1 MAMDGIA
8 LGAVIYELQPL
19 IGGKIDKVQQPE
31 KDMLLFVVRANN
43 ANLRLLISTHPE
55 NGRIQITTRSFDNP
69 MNAPAFCMLLRRRL
83 TGGRICSIRQLGSD
97 RICEIIVLARNEL
110 FDEVALRLIIELTG
124 KHANLLLLE
133 PTGAVVD
140 CIRRVSATN
149 DGARILLPG
158 FPYEAIPTQ
167 NKLDPFMAEKQS
179 FEEVYASP
187 DPVRMMTATFDGVS
201 KLTATALL
209 SVAQSA
215 DALHALMQSMKS
227 GAYAPCIA
235 FNETG
240 EPVAALPFLP
250 SGMFARVEPAP
261 SMSEALDRYYGDR
274 DQIVRI
280 RRHGAALRHTVST
293 ALSRAQN
300 KYAAFWEATQQSETH
315 DTARINGELI
325 LANLHLARPGMQELV
340 VDDYFVDPPAKRII
354 TLDPALNAQDNA
366 KKYFKLYRKGKLGKA
381 YAEGQIEGLAS
392 EIAYLEGQLENID
405 KCDTLYELSEI
416 KEELIRERY
425 LEPEKAQA
433 AKPANKS
440 SAPMKFVSGDGIAI
454 YVGKNNR
461 QNDALTLQTARSEN
475 IWLHAKN
482 IPGSHVIIDFEG
494 EPPETTLREAANLAA
509 YYSQSRASTGV
520 PVDYTPRKFV
530 KKPSGARPG
539 MVIYSTNR
547 TLYVTPDTQLVQ
559 RLRENAAQK

>member
-1 MAMDGIA
+1 MAMDGVA
-8 LGAVIYELQPL
+8 LGAVIHELQPL

-31 KDMLLFVVRANN
+31 KDLLLFVVRANN
-43 ANLRLLISTHPE
+43 ANLKLLVSTHPE
-55 NGRIQITTRSFDNP
+55 NGRIQLTNRSFDNP

-83 TGGRICSIRQLGSD
+83 IGGRICSIRQLGAD
-97 RICEIIVLARNEL
+97 RVCEIILLARNEL
-110 FDEVALRLIIELTG
+110 FDEVSLRLIIELTG
-124 KHANLLLLE
+124 KHGNFLLLE
-133 PTGAVVD
+133 PTGAIVD
-140 CIRRVSATN
+140 CVRRVSASN

-167 NKLDPFMAEKQS
+167 NKLDPFAAPKEA
-179 FEEVYASP
+179 FEALFASA
-187 DPVRMMTATFDGVS
+187 DPVRAMTASFDGVS
-201 KLTATALL
+201 KQSASALL
-209 SVAQSA
+209 SAAQSPA
-215 DALHALMQSMKS
+215 ALFSLLQSMKS
-227 GAYAPCIA
+227 GNYAPCVA
-235 FNETG
+235 FNHDG

-250 SGMFARVEPAP
+250 SNLYAKIEPAA
-261 SMSEALDRYYGDR
+261 SMSDALDRYYADR

-300 KYAAFWEATQQSETH
+300 KYAAFLETIQQSEAH
-315 DTARINGELI
+315 DTARTSGELI
-325 LANLHLARPGMQELV
+325 LANLHLAKPGMKELI
-340 VDDYFVDPPAKRII
+340 VDDYFVDPPTKRII
-354 TLDPALNAQDNA
+354 PLDPALNAQDNA
-366 KKYFKLYRKGKLGKA
+366 KKFFKLYRKGKLGKA
-381 YAEGQIEGLAS
+381 YAEGQVEGLAN
-392 EIAYLEGQLENID
+392 EIVYLEGQLENID

-425 LEPEKAQA
+425 LRPEKAQA

-440 SAPMKFVSGDGIAI
+440 SAPMRFVSSDGIII

-482 IPGSHVIIDFEG
+482 VPGSHAIIDFEG
-494 EPPETTLREAANLAA
+494 EPPEQTLREAANLAA
-509 YYSQSRASTGV
+509 FYSQSRSSAGV
-520 PVDYTPRKFV
+520 PVDYTPRKYV

-547 TLYVTPDTQLVQ
+547 TLYVTPDTAMIQQ
-559 RLRENAAQK
+559 LRERVEQK

>member
-8 LGAVIYELQPL
+8 LGAVINELQPL

-43 ANLRLLISTHPE
+43 ANLKLLISTHPE
-55 NGRIQITTRSFDNP
+55 NGRIQVTTRSFDNP

-110 FDEVALRLIIELTG
+110 FDEVALRLIVELTG

-133 PTGAVVD
+133 PSGTVVD
-140 CIRRVSATN
+140 CIRRVSASN

-167 NKLDPFMAEKQS
+167 NKLDPFAAQESS
-179 FEEVYASP
+179 FEQVFSSV
-187 DPVRMMTATFDGVS
+187 DPVRAMTAAFDGVS
-201 KLTATALL
+201 KQTASALL
-209 SVAQSA
+209 SAAHTAGSLY
-215 DALHALMQSMKS
+215 ALLQSMKNGS
-227 GAYAPCIA
+227 YAPCVA
-235 FNETG
+235 FNELN

-250 SGMFARVEPAP
+250 NGMFARVERAN

-280 RRHGAALRHTVST
+280 RRHGAALRHTVAT

-300 KYAAFWEATQQSETH
+300 KYAAFLETIQQSDAH
-315 DTARINGELI
+315 DTARVNGELI
-325 LANLHLARPGMQELV
+325 LANLHLTKPGLRELV
-340 VDDYFVDPPAKRII
+340 VDDYFADPPAQRII
-354 TLDPALNAQDNA
+354 ALDPALNAQDNA
-366 KKYFKLYRKGKLGKA
+366 KKYFKLYRKGKLGKS

-416 KEELIRERY
+416 KEELVRERY
-425 LEPEKAQA
+425 LKPEKAQS

-440 SAPMKFVSGDGIAI
+440 SAPMKFISGDGIAI
-454 YVGKNNR
+454 FVGKNNR

-482 IPGSHVIIDFEG
+482 MPGSHVIIDFDG
-494 EPPETTLREAANLAA
+494 EPPENTLREAANLAA
-509 YYSQSRASTGV
+509 YYSQSRTSSGV

-547 TLYVTPDTQLVQ
+547 TIYVTPDAPLMQ
-559 RLRENAAQK
+559 RLRENAERK

>member
-1 MAMDGIA
+1 MDGIA
-8 LGAVIYELQPL
+8 LGAVIHELQPL

-31 KDMLLFVVRANN
+31 KDLLLFVVRANN
-43 ANLRLLISTHPE
+43 ANLKLLISTHPE
-55 NGRIQITTRSFDNP
+55 NGRIQITSRSFDNP

-110 FDEVALRLIIELTG
+110 FDEVALRLIVELTG

-133 PTGAVVD
+133 PSGAVVD
-140 CIRRVSATN
+140 CVRRVSATN

-158 FPYEAIPTQ
+158 FPYESIPTQ
-167 NKLDPFMAEKQS
+167 NKLDPFAAPVEALEAVFS
-179 FEEVYASP
+179 SP
-187 DPVRMMTATFDGVS
+187 DPVRAMTAAFDGVS
-201 KLTATALL
+201 KQTATTLLSSAHSAGALFALL
-209 SVAQSA
+209 
-215 DALHALMQSMKS
+215 QSMKN
-227 GAYAPCIA
+227 GAYAPCVA
-235 FNETG
+235 FNEVN

-250 SGMFARVEPAP
+250 SEMFARVEHAS

-274 DQIVRI
+274 DQIMRI

-300 KYAAFWEATQQSETH
+300 KYAAFLETIQQSDAH
-315 DTARINGELI
+315 DTARVNGELI
-325 LANLHLARPGMQELV
+325 LANLHLSKPGLRELV
-340 VDDYFVDPPAKRII
+340 VDDYFVDPPAKRVIP
-354 TLDPALNAQDNA
+354 LDPALNAQDNA
-366 KKYFKLYRKGKLGKA
+366 KKYFKFYRKGKLGKA

-416 KEELIRERY
+416 KEELVRERY
-425 LEPEKAQA
+425 LKPEKTQA

-440 SAPMKFVSGDGIAI
+440 SAPMRYVSSDGIAI

-475 IWLHAKN
+475 YWLHAKN

-509 YYSQSRASTGV
+509 FYSQSRSSAGV

-547 TLYVTPDTQLVQ
+547 TLYVTPDAQLVQ
-559 RLRENAAQK
+559 RLRENADKK

>member
-31 KDMLLFVVRANN
+31 KDLLLFVVRANN
-43 ANLRLLISTHPE
+43 ANLKLLISTHPE
-55 NGRIQITTRSFDNP
+55 NGRIQITSRSFDNP

-83 TGGRICSIRQLGSD
+83 TGGCICSIRQLGAD

-110 FDEVALRLIIELTG
+110 FDEVALRLIVELTG

-133 PTGAVVD
+133 PSGAVVD
-140 CIRRVSATN
+140 CVRRVSATN

-167 NKLDPFMAEKQS
+167 SKLDPFTASEPA
-179 FEEVYASP
+179 FEQVFSSA
-187 DPVRMMTATFDGVS
+187 DPVRAMTAAFDGVS
-201 KLTATALL
+201 KQTATALL
-209 SVAQSA
+209 SAAPSA
-215 DALHALMQSMKS
+215 GLLYALLQSMKNGS
-227 GAYAPCIA
+227 YAPCVA
-235 FNETG
+235 FNEVN

-250 SGMFARVEPAP
+250 SGMFARVEPVK
-261 SMSEALDRYYGDR
+261 SMSDALDRYYGDR

-300 KYAAFWEATQQSETH
+300 KYAAFLETIQQSDAH

-325 LANLHLARPGMQELV
+325 LANLHLAKPGLRELV
-340 VDDYFVDPPAKRII
+340 VDDYFVDPPAKRVIP
-354 TLDPALNAQDNA
+354 LDPALNAQDNA
-366 KKYFKLYRKGKLGKA
+366 KKYFKLYRKGKLGKV

-416 KEELIRERY
+416 KEELVRERY
-425 LEPEKAQA
+425 LKPEKAQA

-440 SAPMKFVSGDGIAI
+440 SAPMRYVSSDGIAI

-482 IPGSHVIIDFEG
+482 IPGSHVIIDFDG
-494 EPPETTLREAANLAA
+494 EPPETTLREAASLAGF
-509 YYSQSRASTGV
+509 YSQSRSSAGV

-547 TLYVTPDTQLVQ
+547 TLYVTPDAQLVQ
-559 RLRENAAQK
+559 RLRENADKK

>member
-8 LGAVIYELQPL
+8 LGAVIHELQPL

-31 KDMLLFVVRANN
+31 KDLLLFVVRANN
-43 ANLRLLISTHPE
+43 ANLKLLISTHPE
-55 NGRIQITTRSFDNP
+55 NGRIQITSRSFDNP

-110 FDEVALRLIIELTG
+110 FDEVALRLIVELTG

-133 PTGAVVD
+133 PSGAVVD
-140 CIRRVSATN
+140 CVRRVSATN

-167 NKLDPFMAEKQS
+167 NKLDPFTAPES
-179 FEEVYASP
+179 AFEQVLSSA
-187 DPVRMMTATFDGVS
+187 DPVRAMTAAFDGVS
-201 KLTATALL
+201 KQTATALL
-209 SVAQSA
+209 SAAPSA
-215 DALHALMQSMKS
+215 GSLYALLQSMKNGS
-227 GAYAPCIA
+227 YAPCVA
-235 FNETG
+235 FNEVN

-250 SGMFARVEPAP
+250 SGMFARVEPAK
-261 SMSEALDRYYGDR
+261 SMSDALDRYYGDR

-300 KYAAFWEATQQSETH
+300 KYAAFLETILQSDAH

-325 LANLHLARPGMQELV
+325 LANLHLAKPGLRELV

-354 TLDPALNAQDNA
+354 PLDPALNAQDNA

-416 KEELIRERY
+416 KEELVRERY
-425 LEPEKAQA
+425 LKPEKAQA

-440 SAPMKFVSGDGIAI
+440 SAPMRYVSSDGIAI

-482 IPGSHVIIDFEG
+482 IPGSHVIIDFDG
-494 EPPETTLREAANLAA
+494 EPPETTLREAANLAGF
-509 YYSQSRASTGV
+509 YSQSRSSAGV

-547 TLYVTPDTQLVQ
+547 TLYVTPDAQLVQ
-559 RLRENAAQK
+559 RLRENADKK